1 MGSPKM
7 GALRPRASISALL
20 AVTVLT
26 VVGAERPPGGVKAGV
41 VITAEGGIEGTQVYR
56 YDAEGKPMAGTPAK
70 SRTSNPLPR
79 PSPGTGA
86 PSPAVPAP
94 PAARKV
100 DQTIRTADG
109 RTVPFALQGEGT
121 GKVVEGDVDVNA
133 GLKRA
138 SKASGLLEQRY
149 EAGMAPIGKEQVY
162 NRNNLVTL
170 DTWHGRYDTL
180 GRKKADIELTDG
192 LGAEVRP
199 KDTIEV
205 KSVAR
210 TNATVNGAKAEIM
223 AWEERMGVAS
233 DERYTGVKSDWQG
246 RLNPSPKTVEQLSM
260 QDINRYQ
267 FRRNRSDEPGL
278 PAVKPGSDAVKTT
291 GGVK

>member
-1 MGSPKM
+1 L
-7 GALRPRASISALL
+7 AL
-20 AVTVLT
+20 TVLT
-26 VVGAERPPGGVKAGV
+26 VVGAERPPGGIKAGV

-70 SRTSNPLPR
+70 SRTANPLPR
-79 PSPGTGA
+79 PAPAGTVA
-86 PSPAVPAP
+86 PSPAAPAP
-94 PAARKV
+94 AAPKV

-109 RTVPFALQGEGT
+109 RTVPFALQGEGK
-121 GKVVEGDVDVNA
+121 GKELDGAVDVNA

-138 SKASGLLEQRY
+138 SKASGLMEQRF
-149 EAGMAPIGKEQVY
+149 EAGNAPIGKEQVY

-192 LGAEVRP
+192 LGAEIRP

-210 TNATVNGAKAEIM
+210 TNSTVNGAKAEIK
-223 AWEERMGVAS
+223 AWEERMGVVS
-233 DERYTGVKSDWQG
+233 DDRYAGVKSDWQG

>member
-1 MGSPKM
+1 
-7 GALRPRASISALL
+7 
-20 AVTVLT
+20 
-26 VVGAERPPGGVKAGV
+26 
-41 VITAEGGIEGTQVYR
+41 
-56 YDAEGKPMAGTPAK
+56 
-70 SRTSNPLPR
+70 
-79 PSPGTGA
+79 
-86 PSPAVPAP
+86 VPAP
-94 PAARKV
+94 SAPKSAAPKV

-121 GKVVEGDVDVNA
+121 GKGVDAAVDVNA

-138 SKASGLLEQRY
+138 SKASGLMEQRF
-149 EAGMAPIGKEQVY
+149 EAGNAPIGKEQLY
-162 NRNNLVTL
+162 DRNNLVTL

-180 GRKKADIELTDG
+180 GRKKAEIELADG

-210 TNATVNGAKAEIM
+210 KDATANGAKAEIQ
-223 AWEERMGVAS
+223 AWEQRMGVVS
-233 DERYTGVKSDWQG
+233 DDRYAGKQSGWQG
-246 RLNPSPKTVEQLSM
+246 RLNPAPKTIEQLSM

-278 PAVKPGSDAVKTT
+278 PAVKPGSDAVQTK
-291 GGVK
+291 GGAK

>member
-1 MGSPKM
+1 M
-7 GALRPRASISALL
+7 
-20 AVTVLT
+20 TVLT
-26 VVGAERPPGGVKAGV
+26 VVGAERPPGGIKAGV

-70 SRTSNPLPR
+70 SRTANPLPR
-79 PSPGTGA
+79 PSPAGTVA
-86 PSPAVPAP
+86 PSPAAPAP
-94 PAARKV
+94 AAPKV

-109 RTVPFALQGEGT
+109 RTVPFALQGEGN
-121 GKVVEGDVDVNA
+121 GKELDGAVDVNA

-138 SKASGLLEQRY
+138 SKASGLMEQRF
-149 EAGMAPIGKEQVY
+149 EAGNAPIGKEQVY

-180 GRKKADIELTDG
+180 GRKKADVELSDG

-210 TNATVNGAKAEIM
+210 KDATANGAKAEIE
-223 AWEERMGVAS
+223 AWEQRMGVVS
-233 DERYTGVKSDWQG
+233 DDRYAGKQSGWQG
-246 RLNPSPKTVEQLSM
+246 RLNPAPKTIEQLSM

-278 PAVKPGSDAVKTT
+278 PAVKPGSDAVQTK
-291 GGVK
+291 GGAK

>member
-1 MGSPKM
+1 M
-7 GALRPRASISALL
+7 A
-20 AVTVLT
+20 VLT
-26 VVGAERPPGGVKAGV
+26 VVGAERPPGGIKAGV

-79 PSPGTGA
+79 PSSAGTVA
-86 PSPAVPAP
+86 PSPVAPAP
-94 PAARKV
+94 VAPKV
-100 DQTIRTADG
+100 DQTIRTEDG
-109 RTVPFALQGEGT
+109 RAVPFALQGEGT
-121 GKVVEGDVDVNA
+121 GKGVDGAVDVNA

-138 SKASGLLEQRY
+138 SKASGLLEQRFD
-149 EAGMAPIGKEQVY
+149 AGTAPIGKEQVY

-180 GRKKADIELTDG
+180 GRKKADVELTDG

-210 TNATVNGAKAEIM
+210 TNSTANGAKAEIK
-223 AWEERMGVAS
+223 AWEERMGVVS
-233 DERYTGVKSDWQG
+233 DDRYTGVKSDWQG

>member
-1 MGSPKM
+1 M
-7 GALRPRASISALL
+7 ALRPRVSIPVLL
-20 AVTVLT
+20 ALAVLS

-56 YDAEGKPMAGTPAK
+56 YDAQGQPLDGTPAK
-70 SRTSNPLPR
+70 ARSTNALPR
-79 PSPGTGA
+79 PSPTA
-86 PSPAVPAP
+86 NVVPAP
-94 PAARKV
+94 SAPKSAAPKV

-121 GKVVEGDVDVNA
+121 GKGVDAAVDVNA

-138 SKASGLLEQRY
+138 SKASGLMEQRF
-149 EAGMAPIGKEQVY
+149 EAGNAPIGKEQLY
-162 NRNNLVTL
+162 DRNNLVTL

-180 GRKKADIELTDG
+180 GRKKAEIELADG

-210 TNATVNGAKAEIM
+210 KDATANGAKAEIQ
-223 AWEERMGVAS
+223 AWEQRMGVVS
-233 DERYTGVKSDWQG
+233 DDRYAGKQSGWQG
-246 RLNPSPKTVEQLSM
+246 RLNPAPKTIEQLSM

-278 PAVKPGSDAVKTT
+278 PAVKPGSDAVQTK
-291 GGVK
+291 GGAK

>member
-1 MGSPKM
+1 MR
-7 GALRPRASISALL
+7 LRVSIPALL
-20 AVTVLT
+20 ALTVLT
-26 VVGAERPPGGVKAGV
+26 VVGAERPPGGIKAGV

-56 YDAEGKPMAGTPAK
+56 YDAQGQPLDGTPAK
-70 SRTSNPLPR
+70 ARSTNPLPR
-79 PSPGTGA
+79 PSPTA
-86 PSPAVPAP
+86 NVVPAP
-94 PAARKV
+94 SAPKPPAPKA

-121 GKVVEGDVDVNA
+121 GKGVDGAVDVNA

-138 SKASGLLEQRY
+138 SKASGLMEQRF
-149 EAGMAPIGKEQVY
+149 EAGTAPIGKEQLY
-162 NRNNLVTL
+162 DRNNLVTL

-180 GRKKADIELTDG
+180 GRKKAEIELADG

-210 TNATVNGAKAEIM
+210 KDATANGAKAEIQ
-223 AWEERMGVAS
+223 AWEERMGVTS
-233 DERYTGVKSDWQG
+233 DDRYAGKKSDWQS
-246 RLNPSPKTVEQLSM
+246 RLNPAPKTIEQLSM

>member
-1 MGSPKM
+1 M
-7 GALRPRASISALL
+7 LL
-20 AVTVLT
+20 ALAVLT
-26 VVGAERPPGGVKAGV
+26 AVGAERPPGGVKAGV

-70 SRTSNPLPR
+70 ARSTNALP
-79 PSPGTGA
+79 P
-86 PSPAVPAP
+86 PSPAGAGAPAP
-94 PAARKV
+94 TAAAPSAPKV
-100 DQTIRTADG
+100 DRTIRTEDG
-109 RTVPFALQGEGT
+109 RTVPFSVQGEGA
-121 GKVVEGDVDVNA
+121 GKGVDGAVDVNA

-149 EAGMAPIGKEQVY
+149 EAGTAPIGKEQVY

-180 GRKKADIELTDG
+180 GRKKADVELTDG

-210 TNATVNGAKAEIM
+210 TNSTANGAKAEIK
-223 AWEERMGVAS
+223 AWEERMGVVS
-233 DERYTGVKSDWQG
+233 DDRYAGVKSDWQG

-291 GGVK
+291 GGAK

>member
-1 MGSPKM
+1 M
-7 GALRPRASISALL
+7 
-20 AVTVLT
+20 TVLT
-26 VVGAERPPGGVKAGV
+26 VVGAERPPGGIKAGV

-79 PSPGTGA
+79 PSSAGTVA
-86 PSPAVPAP
+86 PSPVAPAP
-94 PAARKV
+94 VAPKV
-100 DQTIRTADG
+100 DQTIRTEDG

-121 GKVVEGDVDVNA
+121 GKGVDGAVDVNA

-138 SKASGLLEQRY
+138 SKASGLLEQRFD
-149 EAGMAPIGKEQVY
+149 AGTAPIGKEQVY

-210 TNATVNGAKAEIM
+210 KDATANGAKAEIK
-223 AWEERMGVAS
+223 AWEERMGVVS
-233 DERYTGVKSDWQG
+233 DDRYAGVKSDWQG

>member
-1 MGSPKM
+1 M
-7 GALRPRASISALL
+7 
-20 AVTVLT
+20 TVLT
-26 VVGAERPPGGVKAGV
+26 VVGAERPPGGIKAGV

-56 YDAEGKPMAGTPAK
+56 YDAEGNPLDGTPAK
-70 SRTSNPLPR
+70 ARTSNPLPR
-79 PSPGTGA
+79 PASSATVTPTPAA
-86 PSPAVPAP
+86 PASPAP
-94 PAARKV
+94 KV

-109 RTVPFALQGEGT
+109 RTVPFALQGQGT
-121 GKVVEGDVDVNA
+121 GKGVDGAVDMNSA
-133 GLKRA
+133 LKRA

-149 EAGMAPIGKEQVY
+149 EAGTAPIGKEQVY

-180 GRKKADIELTDG
+180 GRKKAEIELADS

-210 TNATVNGAKAEIM
+210 TNSSANGAKAEIK
-223 AWEERMGVAS
+223 AWEERMGVVS
-233 DERYTGVKSDWQG
+233 DDRYAGVKSDWQG

>member
-1 MGSPKM
+1 
-7 GALRPRASISALL
+7 LRLCVSIPALL
-20 AVTVLT
+20 AMAVLSA
-26 VVGAERPPGGVKAGV
+26 VGAERPPGGIKAGV

-56 YDAEGKPMAGTPAK
+56 YDAQGQPLDGTPAK
-70 SRTSNPLPR
+70 ARSTNALPR
-79 PSPGTGA
+79 PSPTA
-86 PSPAVPAP
+86 NVVPAP
-94 PAARKV
+94 SAPKSAAPKV

-121 GKVVEGDVDVNA
+121 GKGVDAAVDVNA

-138 SKASGLLEQRY
+138 SKASGLMEQRF
-149 EAGMAPIGKEQVY
+149 ETGNAPIGKEQLY
-162 NRNNLVTL
+162 DRNNLVTL

-180 GRKKADIELTDG
+180 GRKKAEIELADG

-210 TNATVNGAKAEIM
+210 KDATANGAKAEIQ
-223 AWEERMGVAS
+223 AWEQRMGVVS
-233 DERYTGVKSDWQG
+233 DDRYAGKQSGWQG
-246 RLNPSPKTVEQLSM
+246 RLNPAPKTIEQLSM

-278 PAVKPGSDAVKTT
+278 PAVKPGSDAVQTK
-291 GGVK
+291 GGAK

>member
-1 MGSPKM
+1 L
-7 GALRPRASISALL
+7 AL
-20 AVTVLT
+20 TVLT

-56 YDAEGKPMAGTPAK
+56 YDAEGNPLDGTPAK
-70 SRTSNPLPR
+70 ARTSNSLPR
-79 PSPGTGA
+79 PASSA
-86 PSPAVPAP
+86 NVVPAP
-94 PAARKV
+94 SAPKSAAPKV

-121 GKVVEGDVDVNA
+121 GKGVDGAVDMNA

-138 SKASGLLEQRY
+138 SKASGLLQQRY
-149 EAGMAPIGKEQVY
+149 EAGTAPIGKEQLY
-162 NRNNLVTL
+162 DRNNLVTL

-180 GRKKADIELTDG
+180 GRKKADIDLADG

-210 TNATVNGAKAEIM
+210 KDATANGAKAEIQ
-223 AWEERMGVAS
+223 AWEQRMGVVS
-233 DERYTGVKSDWQG
+233 DDRYAGVKSDWQG

>member
-1 MGSPKM
+1 M
-7 GALRPRASISALL
+7 AVLSA
-20 AVTVLT
+20 
-26 VVGAERPPGGVKAGV
+26 VGAERPPGGVKAGV

-56 YDAEGKPMAGTPAK
+56 YDAQGQPLDGTPAK
-70 SRTSNPLPR
+70 ARSTNALPR
-79 PSPGTGA
+79 PSPTA
-86 PSPAVPAP
+86 NVVPAP
-94 PAARKV
+94 SAPKSAAPKV

-121 GKVVEGDVDVNA
+121 GKGVDAAVDVNA

-138 SKASGLLEQRY
+138 SKASGLMEQRF
-149 EAGMAPIGKEQVY
+149 EAGNAPIGKEQLY
-162 NRNNLVTL
+162 DRNNLVTL

-180 GRKKADIELTDG
+180 GRKKAEIELADG

-210 TNATVNGAKAEIM
+210 KDATANGAKAEIQ
-223 AWEERMGVAS
+223 AWEQRMGVVS
-233 DERYTGVKSDWQG
+233 DDRYAGKQSGWQG
-246 RLNPSPKTVEQLSM
+246 RLNPAPKTIEQLSM

-278 PAVKPGSDAVKTT
+278 PAVKPGSDAVQTK
-291 GGVK
+291 GGAK

>member
-1 MGSPKM
+1 V
-7 GALRPRASISALL
+7 ALRPRVSIPALL
-20 AVTVLT
+20 AMAVLSA
-26 VVGAERPPGGVKAGV
+26 VGAERPPGAIKAGV

-56 YDAEGKPMAGTPAK
+56 YDADGNPMAGTPAK
-70 SRTSNPLPR
+70 ARTTNPLPR
-79 PSPGTGA
+79 PSSGA
-86 PSPAVPAP
+86 SAPPSPTSSAPKSPAP
-94 PAARKV
+94 KV

-109 RTVPFALQGEGT
+109 RTVPFTLQGEGT
-121 GKVVEGDVDVNA
+121 GKGVDGAVDVNA

-138 SKASGLLEQRY
+138 SKASGLMEQRF
-149 EAGMAPIGKEQVY
+149 EAGNAPIGKEQVY

-180 GRKKADIELTDG
+180 GRKKADIDLADG

-199 KDTIEV
+199 KDTIEL

-210 TNATVNGAKAEIM
+210 KDATANGAKAEIQ
-223 AWEERMGVAS
+223 AWEQRMGVVS
-233 DERYTGVKSDWQG
+233 DDRYAGVKSDWQG

-278 PAVKPGSDAVKTT
+278 PAVKPGSDAVRTT
-291 GGVK
+291 GGAK

>member
-1 MGSPKM
+1 M
-7 GALRPRASISALL
+7 AVLSAV
-20 AVTVLT
+20 A
-26 VVGAERPPGGVKAGV
+26 AQRPPGGVKAGV

-56 YDAEGKPMAGTPAK
+56 YDAQGQPLDGTPAK
-70 SRTSNPLPR
+70 ARSANALPR
-79 PSPGTGA
+79 PAAGGSA
-86 PSPAVPAP
+86 VAVPVPSAP
-94 PAARKV
+94 NTAAPKV
-100 DQTIRTADG
+100 DQAIRTADG
-109 RTVPFALQGEGT
+109 RTVPFSLQGEGT
-121 GKVVEGDVDVNA
+121 GKGVDGAVDVNA

-138 SKASGLLEQRY
+138 SKASGLMEQRF
-149 EAGMAPIGKEQVY
+149 EAGNAPIGKEQVY

-180 GRKKADIELTDG
+180 GRKKAEIELADG

-210 TNATVNGAKAEIM
+210 KDATANGAKAEIE
-223 AWEERMGVAS
+223 AWEQRMGVVS
-233 DERYTGVKSDWQG
+233 DARYAGKQSAWQG
-246 RLNPSPKTVEQLSM
+246 RLNPAPKTIEQLSM

-278 PAVKPGSDAVKTT
+278 PAVKPGSDTVQTK
-291 GGVK
+291 GGTK

>member
-1 MGSPKM
+1 L
-7 GALRPRASISALL
+7 AL
-20 AVTVLT
+20 TVLT

-56 YDAEGKPMAGTPAK
+56 YDAEGNPLDGTPAK
-70 SRTSNPLPR
+70 ARTSNSLPR
-79 PSPGTGA
+79 PASSA
-86 PSPAVPAP
+86 NVVPAP
-94 PAARKV
+94 AAPKSAAPKV

-121 GKVVEGDVDVNA
+121 GKGVDGAVDMNA

-138 SKASGLLEQRY
+138 SKASGLLQQRY
-149 EAGMAPIGKEQVY
+149 EAGTAPIGKEQLY
-162 NRNNLVTL
+162 DRNNLVTL

-180 GRKKADIELTDG
+180 GRKKADIDLADG

-210 TNATVNGAKAEIM
+210 KDATANGAKAEIQ
-223 AWEERMGVAS
+223 AWEQRMGVVS
-233 DERYTGVKSDWQG
+233 DDRYAGVKSDWQG

>member
-1 MGSPKM
+1 M
-7 GALRPRASISALL
+7 LL
-20 AVTVLT
+20 ALTVLS

-56 YDAEGKPMAGTPAK
+56 YDAQGQPLDGTPAK
-70 SRTSNPLPR
+70 ARSTNALPR
-79 PSPGTGA
+79 PSPTA
-86 PSPAVPAP
+86 NVVPAP
-94 PAARKV
+94 SAPKSAAPKV

-121 GKVVEGDVDVNA
+121 GKGVDAAVDVNA

-138 SKASGLLEQRY
+138 SKASGLMEQRF
-149 EAGMAPIGKEQVY
+149 EAGNAPIGKEQLY
-162 NRNNLVTL
+162 DRNNLVTL

-180 GRKKADIELTDG
+180 GRKKAEIELADG

-210 TNATVNGAKAEIM
+210 KDATANGAKAEIQ
-223 AWEERMGVAS
+223 AWEQRMGVVS
-233 DERYTGVKSDWQG
+233 DDRYAGKQSGWQG
-246 RLNPSPKTVEQLSM
+246 RLNPAPKTIEQLSM

-278 PAVKPGSDAVKTT
+278 PAVKPGSDAVQTK
-291 GGVK
+291 GGAK

>member
-1 MGSPKM
+1 
-7 GALRPRASISALL
+7 LRPRVSIPLLFAL
-20 AVTVLT
+20 AVLT
-26 VVGAERPPGGVKAGV
+26 ASAAQRPPGGMKAGV
-41 VITAEGGIEGTQVYR
+41 VITAEGGLEGTQVYR
-56 YDAEGKPMAGTPAK
+56 YDAEGKPLDGTPAK
-70 SRTSNPLPR
+70 ARTTNALPR
-79 PSPGTGA
+79 PAAGA
-86 PSPAVPAP
+86 APVTTAPTAPAAPAP
-94 PAARKV
+94 NV

-109 RTVPFALQGEGT
+109 RTVPFAVQGQGT
-121 GKVVEGDVDVNA
+121 GKGVDGAVDMNA
-133 GLKRA
+133 ALKRA

-149 EAGMAPIGKEQVY
+149 EAGTAPIGKEQVY
-162 NRNNLVTL
+162 NRNNLLTL

-180 GRKKADIELTDG
+180 GRKKADVELTDG

-210 TNATVNGAKAEIM
+210 TTSSANGAKAEIQ
-223 AWEERMGVAS
+223 AWEERMGVVS
-233 DERYTGVKSDWQG
+233 DERYAGVKSAWQG

-278 PAVKPGSDAVKTT
+278 PAVKPGSDAVRTT
-291 GGVK
+291 SGAN

>member
-1 MGSPKM
+1 M
-7 GALRPRASISALL
+7 
-20 AVTVLT
+20 TVLT
-26 VVGAERPPGGVKAGV
+26 VVGAERPAGGVRAGV
-41 VITAEGGIEGTQVYR
+41 VITAEGGLEGTQVYR
-56 YDAEGKPMAGTPAK
+56 YDAEGKPLDGTPAK
-70 SRTSNPLPR
+70 ARTTNALPR
-79 PSPGTGA
+79 PASTPGVA
-86 PSPAVPAP
+86 PSPAAA
-94 PAARKV
+94 PAAPKV

-109 RTVPFALQGEGT
+109 RTVPFALQGEGA
-121 GKVVEGDVDVNA
+121 GKGVDGAVDVNA

-138 SKASGLLEQRY
+138 AKASDLLEQRF
-149 EAGMAPIGKEQVY
+149 EAGTAPIGKEQVY

-170 DTWHGRYDTL
+170 DSWHGRYDTI
-180 GRKKADIELTDG
+180 GRKKADVDLTDG

-210 TNATVNGAKAEIM
+210 ATSSANGAKAEIQ
-223 AWEERMGVAS
+223 AWEERMGVVS
-233 DERYTGVKSDWQG
+233 DERYAGVKSDWQG

-291 GGVK
+291 GGAK